1 MVDHYQLMSKDR
13 GLTPFQRLQSELA
26 GVIQRTQPGDRLPS
40 EPKLAKELGVS
51 RATLREAMRAFEGQG
66 LIRRRQGVGTFV
78 VGPAQVI
85 ETGLEVLESIETLAE
100 KMGIEVNMGDLVVER
115 VEADQTQAENLSIEI
130 KTPVISVSRVIYT
143 DNRPVAY
150 LVDTLPEAIL
160 APEDLEAGF
169 TGSVLDRLIISKNYP
184 LSKSKTVIHAV
195 AASSS
200 IARAL
205 EIQRGDVLLL
215 FVAHLYDE
223 SGVVID
229 FSHSYFLPGYFRF
242 QVMRRVGGII

>member
-1 MVDHYQLMSKDR
+1 MAEHFQTVSNEKN
-13 GLTPFQRLQSELA
+13 LTPFQRLQTELA
-26 GVIQRTQPGDRLPS
+26 SFIQKTAPGEKLPS
-40 EPKLAKELGVS
+40 EPKLAKNLGVS
-51 RATLREAMRAFEGQG
+51 RATLREAMRSFEGQG

-85 ETGLEVLESIETLAE
+85 ETGLEILESIEALAD
-100 KMGIEVNMGDLVVER
+100 KMGIDVTLGDLIVER
-115 VEADQTQAENLSIEI
+115 MEADQKNSENLGVAPG
-130 KTPVISVSRVIYT
+130 TPIISVSRVIMT

-150 LVDTLPEAIL
+150 LVDVLPEAIL
-160 APEDLEAGF
+160 AAEDLEAGF
-169 TGSVLDRLIISKNYP
+169 NGSVLDHLIQSKNYP

-205 EIQRGDVLLL
+205 EIQRGDVLLM

-223 SGVVID
+223 TGSVID
-229 FSHSYFLPGYFRF
+229 YSHSYFLPGYFRF